1 VATRVHNRLLRVSL
15 GFQGTDTHGL
25 KAFRRE
31 ALLPVIAQCVVD
43 MDVFASELVIRAWRQ
58 GVAVVELPVQL
69 HEKREPSV
77 HLFRR
82 VPNVLKNVAKLVY
95 VIRIRGQ

>member
-1 VATRVHNRLLRVSL
+1 LHNTLLKVTL
-15 GFQGTDTHGL
+15 GFKGTDTHGL

-31 ALLPVIAQCVVD
+31 RLLPVIRACVVD
-43 MDVFASELVIRAWRQ
+43 MDVFASEFVIRAWRQ
-58 GVAVVELPVQL
+58 GISVLEIPIQL
-69 HEKREPSV
+69 REKRQPSI

-95 VIRIRGQ
+95 IIRIRGD

>member
-1 VATRVHNRLLRVSL
+1 VVE
-15 GFQGTDTHGL
+15 
-25 KAFRRE
+25 K
-31 ALLPVIAQCVVD
+31 CVVD

-58 GVAVVELPVQL
+58 GLNVQEIPIQL
-69 HEKREPSV
+69 HEKRQPSI

-95 VIRIRGQ
+95 VIRVRGE